1 MTYIS
6 QRCTHARSILY
17 TSEHKLGGQVCTTQY
32 LLATEGFGSGAVGN
46 LVPVLVLGNVQL
58 VAANALAG
66 LGALVVSKKNTVAM
80 SPAVARTKGEASHL
94 PALVLEGGDRA
105 LSEEGLVGV
114 VGDL

>member
-1 MTYIS
+1 MTCVS
-6 QRCTHARSILY
+6 QSCTNACSIMY
-17 TSEHKLGGQVCTTQY
+17 TSERKLEGQVCTTH